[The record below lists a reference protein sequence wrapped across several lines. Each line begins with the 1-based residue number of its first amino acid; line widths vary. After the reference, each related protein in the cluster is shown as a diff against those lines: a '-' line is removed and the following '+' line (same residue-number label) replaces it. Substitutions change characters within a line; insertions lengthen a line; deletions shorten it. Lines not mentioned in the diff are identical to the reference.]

1 MNVLTYER
9 ELLKKERRKNEM
21 IPLPLLS
28 LGLFLADRRKAHRG
42 KSIEEARY
50 DDLLLR
56 RPEELCYQEA
66 RTAAGILLLLL
77 GGLLLTGLIFF
88 ARRGPDGVS
97 RLARPGF
104 GTENTVPLKVRI
116 GEEEESI
123 LVTVSGRDPEGEALE
138 AALDRAFEALKTEG
152 LGRNASWD
160 SVTDHLNFRT
170 EHDAG
175 IRLSYRSSDPELLSD
190 RGIVLAE
197 EIPEEGLPLEIHV
210 TLSYGGAEK
219 EYCLPVTLRK
229 REEAL
234 TPVEEVERAVRRANE
249 EGRDREEL
257 ILPDQAGEHP
267 ISFRQDR
274 TSPWIALGICLAA
287 AVLLYFLPKEKEKEK
302 KKQREEELRLSYPQL
317 LSKLDTLIHAGMSIR
332 SAWSRIVKEYRDERA
347 AGERKREYAYE
358 EMWLTLLRLERG
370 ENEGEAYEEFG
381 KRCTLRCYRKLGN
394 LLGQNLRQ
402 GIAGLEG
409 ALEEEMEKA
418 LEERKTRALR
428 AGEEAG
434 TKLLFPMVLMLGIV
448 VVTLVVPAFLS
459 F

>member
-1 MNVLTYER
+1 MNIMTYEQ
-9 ELLKKERRKNEM
+9 ELLKKERGKNEL
-21 IPLPLLS
+21 IPLPILS
-28 LGLFLADRRKAHRG
+28 LGLFLADRRRARQG
-42 KSIEEARY
+42 KSIEETRY

-56 RPEELCYQEA
+56 RPEELRYQEA
-66 RTAAGILLLLL
+66 RTTAGVLLLVLC
-77 GGLLLTGLIFF
+77 GLLLTGLIFF
-88 ARRGPDGVS
+88 ARRGPDDVR

-123 LVTVSGRDPEGEALE
+123 LVTVSGKDPEGEALE

-152 LGRNASWD
+152 LGQNASWD
-160 SVTDHLNFRT
+160 AVSDHLNFRT
-170 EHDAG
+170 ENDAG
-175 IRLSYRSSDPELLSD
+175 ICFSYESSDPELLSD

-197 EIPEEGLPLEIHV
+197 EIPEEGLPLEVHV
-210 TLSYGGAEK
+210 TASYGGEEK
-219 EYCLPVTLRK
+219 EYCLPVTLKK

-249 EGRDREEL
+249 ESRKKEEL
-257 ILPDQAGEHP
+257 ILPDQAGELN
-267 ISFRQDR
+267 ISFRKDR
-274 TSPWIALGICLAA
+274 TSPWVALGISLAA
-287 AVLLYFLPKEKEKEK
+287 AVLIYFLPKEKEKEK
-302 KKQREEELRLSYPQL
+302 KKEREEELRLSYPQL

-332 SAWSRIVKEYRDERA
+332 SAWTRIVKEYRDERA
-347 AGERKREYAYE
+347 AGERKMEYAYE
-358 EMWLTLLRLERG
+358 EMWLTLLRLEHG

-418 LEERKTRALR
+418 LEERKNRALR